1 MRPVWLDHL
10 PAEHRLSQTL
20 AEVWAVP
27 EVENLPAAQALQTLA
42 EVWAVPEVEYWP
54 ATQAEQTLANV

>member
-1 MRPVWLDHL
+1 M
-10 PAEHRLSQTL
+10 PAEHKLLQTL
-20 AEVWAVP
+20 IEVWPMPAMEYVP
-27 EVENLPAAQALQTLA
+27 ARQDLHTLA